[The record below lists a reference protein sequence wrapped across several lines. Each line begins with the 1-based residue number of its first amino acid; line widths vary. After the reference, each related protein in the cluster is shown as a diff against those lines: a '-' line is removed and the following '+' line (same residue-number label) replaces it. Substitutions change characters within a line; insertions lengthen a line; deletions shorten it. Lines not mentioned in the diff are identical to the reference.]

1 MTQECVAAKSEYQAE
16 LTRGRANHVGSSFG
30 TQSVWHTAELSRT
43 AGEAPMK
50 HFATVVVALSLGNV
64 STVHAQTKVDEEAVH
79 NLSRII
85 DYGTGTPIKA
95 LPESERPR

>member
-16 LTRGRANHVGSSFG
+16 LTRGRANHVGSSFA
-30 TQSVWHTAELSRT
+30 TQSVWHAT
-43 AGEAPMK
+43 AGEATMK